1 LPLARVSASG
11 ELPLQQGVHP
21 HWADQLAALQ
31 AELSAVADS
40 GWQGKTCINRHDWQQ
55 LKARLQPYTDWQAQQ
70 PNNLATKLEPVVLT
84 ACLDSNTLQQAFA
97 LIDADLAQQAE
108 AEA

>member
-1 LPLARVSASG
+1 MTFLSVASSPLMTIMPVLRSMARQEDYAALSRQLLSQASSDSSYLPLARVSASG

-40 GWQGKTCINRHDWQQ
+40 GWQGKTSHQS
-55 LKARLQPYTDWQAQQ
+55 L
-70 PNNLATKLEPVVLT
+70 
-84 ACLDSNTLQQAFA
+84 
-97 LIDADLAQQAE
+97 
-108 AEA
+108 